1 MEKNV
6 QIKFPTFDGEE
17 DLDIIQSSLDC
28 RIFVP
33 KDTLQKFLFQLR
45 KIDTSLSENKG
56 SNLQEVLTKKREL
69 LESLTGRCI
78 RLKERNS
85 VISFAEEAEHIA
97 NSSPLLTDQ
106 EIKELSQN
114 LLTRIDTFIAN
125 HKPTKNNMKFLRFA
139 KKLLQKAK
147 KHEPVLSPKQNK
159 GNTVTFH
166 EDSPQEISLDDFALA
181 EGLYEIAAILFAGNT
196 KEFQHTLTKNFSFAA
211 QKELSFHIHNCKGNL
226 SFLETKE
233 AQERVIQGILGYAH
247 TITDYFAGETPYP
260 STEEIKNTF
269 TCQII

>member
-1 MEKNV
+1 M
-6 QIKFPTFDGEE
+6 QIKFPIFNGEE

-45 KIDTSLSENKG
+45 KIDLSLTENHEGK
-56 SNLQEVLTKKREL
+56 LQEVLTKKREL
-69 LESLTGRCI
+69 IESLNGRCLA
-78 RLKERNS
+78 LKERNS

-97 NSSPLLTDQ
+97 NSSPILTDA
-106 EIKELSQN
+106 EIESLSSS
-114 LLTRIDTFIAN
+114 LLTRIDTFIAD

-147 KHEPVLSPKQNK
+147 KHEPVLTPSTNK
-159 GNTVTFH
+159 GKTIAFH

-181 EGLYEIAAILFAGNT
+181 EGLYEIAAILFQGNV
-196 KEFQHTLTKNFSFAA
+196 KEFKETLSKNFSFSS
-211 QKELSFHIHNCKGNL
+211 QKELTFHIHNCNGNL
-226 SFLETKE
+226 SQLDTKE

-260 STEEIKNTF
+260 SKEEIKSTF